1 MAVSTARPLPSCC
14 YLLRLYC
21 LVRLIFCPCRRRC
34 ATGVFLRYASAPPP
48 SPPSFPASLES
59 AAAADAVTSA
69 AVAGEVGGE
78 GLVQRHTTMQ
88 LLLRMRLTCSFA
100 NDDDDDD
107 DDDSGEL
114 D

>member
-14 YLLRLYC
+14 YLLRLHC
-21 LVRLIFCPCRRRC
+21 FVRLIFCPCRRRC

-88 LLLRMRLTCSFA
+88 LLLRMRLTCSFEDA
-100 NDDDDDD
+100 SGNDD
-107 DDDSGEL
+107 SNEL
-114 D
+114 E